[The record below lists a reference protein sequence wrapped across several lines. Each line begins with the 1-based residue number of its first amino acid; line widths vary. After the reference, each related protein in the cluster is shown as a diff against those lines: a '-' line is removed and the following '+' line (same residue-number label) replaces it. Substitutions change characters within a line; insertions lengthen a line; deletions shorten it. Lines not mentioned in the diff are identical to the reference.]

1 MPDDTPLEPR
11 IAKIIAI
18 GASVILARRH
28 PEYGV
33 IFFGEPQ
40 NITDIP
46 KPAEIEDTRSLD
58 E

>member
-1 MPDDTPLEPR
+1 MPLEPR

-46 KPAEIEDTRSLD
+46 KPAEIEDTGSLD